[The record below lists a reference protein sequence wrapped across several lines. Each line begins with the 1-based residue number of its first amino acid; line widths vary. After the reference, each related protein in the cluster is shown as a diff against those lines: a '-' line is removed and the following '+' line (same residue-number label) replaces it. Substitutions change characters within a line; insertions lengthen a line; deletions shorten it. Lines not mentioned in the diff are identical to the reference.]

1 MSFEIVEIMC
11 PACKGRRVPCRT
23 CDGRGIIYR
32 WEKRA
37 LEETTK

>member
-1 MSFEIVEIMC
+1 MKFRIKEAVC

-32 WEKRA
+32 WE
-37 LEETTK
+37 EENTE